1 MPTYPRTTV
10 AAIAAALAAT
20 IVTLTVTTLAATTG
34 NITTLNTTTAN
45 ITTGHFTTASTT
57 NLVVGQ
63 GSAVTKIVRATATID
78 PDSIAAYSC
87 TSSALTVTGAAAGGA
102 VSLVL
107 PSAWATGY
115 IDINASAGTNSV
127 TLGFCNASGTAV
139 DLGSGTAGA
148 SVIVSP

>member
-1 MPTYPRTTV
+1 MANYPRTTV

-20 IVTLTVTTLAATTG
+20 IATLTITTLTATTG
-34 NITTLNTTTAN
+34 N

-63 GSAVTKIVRATATID
+63 GSAITKIVRATATVD
-78 PDSIAAYSC
+78 PDSIAAYQC
-87 TSSALTVTGAAAGGA
+87 TSTALTVTGAVAGGA

-107 PSAWATGY
+107 PSTWVTGY
-115 IDINASAGTNSV
+115 VDISGSAGSNSV
-127 TLGFCNASGTAV
+127 TIGYCNASGTAV
-139 DLGSGTAGA
+139 DLPSGTAGA